1 MIQEIPTFHQIPFQ
15 SICDRLEQGTQL
27 TNDLYQMLKHRF
39 DLLDHDFKFQEKI
52 SRFLLNFVI
61 AIHFITILT
70 FIYFSVLICMKM
82 K

>member
-52 SRFLLNFVI
+52 SRF
-61 AIHFITILT
+61 
-70 FIYFSVLICMKM
+70 
-82 K
+82 